1 MCRRRSG
8 FPAAGLTIP
17 GPISLPR
24 ALIALMREVGAPS
37 GIAELGYREA
47 DIPALVAGALK
58 QQRLVALSP
67 KPVDSG
73 RLERIFAES
82 MRNW

>member
-1 MCRRRSG
+1 MAFRQPDRLSRAR
-8 FPAAGLTIP
+8 FAA
-17 GPISLPR
+17 PR
-24 ALIALMREVGAPS
+24 LIALMREVGAPS

-47 DIPALVAGALK
+47 DIPALVEGALK

-67 KPVDSG
+67 KPVDSD
-73 RLERIFAES
+73 RLARIFAES